1 MHTILSLILAF
12 IVAFSAADGLNGLRD
27 TLALRRDRLEAA
39 GDVLQPRAAAP
50 AMASAAKTA
59 ADVNWEDISY
69 ARFDPAAFD
78 AGVEE
83 LTALAEG
90 GDSQALIDRYEELYD
105 QFICAY
111 TLSEV
116 AYIRFSDDVT
126 DQYWSDESVYSETLV
141 ADMRDELLT
150 ACHQAIQGPCG
161 EDLRA
166 HVGGRLAD
174 MFWNYV
180 PMTDRESE
188 LMRREAE
195 LVDEYYERMNGAG
208 DVTYDYG
215 GEAWTMDMINGF
227 QGADLA
233 YRDYDGYLEVFYG
246 LQKVVCDQVGPL
258 FEELVDIRAEQ
269 ADIAGYESYAD
280 LAYEQTYM
288 RDYTTRDAQVLCDA
302 VKPIARS
309 YFDSRYYAEA
319 RGDTDDVTP
328 QMDESALLDALGAC
342 VAALDP
348 ELEADW
354 QYMTEHGLADIGFSE
369 DRLEASYTTDLLQ
382 YGTPV
387 IFSTLWGDFF
397 DLSTLTHEFG
407 HFADMRREE
416 QPDPFISG
424 SIDLQ
429 EIPSTTLEALGT
441 FQYGDVYD
449 TGADTA
455 RSSVLCGLVESV
467 IDGCIF
473 DELQRRI
480 YADPDMTAED
490 ISALYADISAD
501 YGVYEPTGK
510 DYYWVYIS
518 HNFDVPLYYISYAVS
533 ALAAIQIWDVGQQ
546 DLSAAVDLWK
556 DVTAADPYTEQY
568 LTVLPE
574 CGLRLFTEEGA
585 VEEIC
590 APLLEELDRLA
601 G

>member
-12 IVAFSAADGLNGLRD
+12 LVAFSAADGLDGLRD
-27 TLALRRDRLEAA
+27 TLALRRDRLAAA
-39 GDVLQPRAAAP
+39 GDVLRPQTAAAAVAP
-50 AMASAAKTA
+50 ASEPA
-59 ADVNWEDISY
+59 ADLNWEDISY
-69 ARFDPAAFD
+69 VHYDPAVFD

-90 GDSQALIDRYEELYD
+90 QDSQALIDQYEELYS

-111 TLSEV
+111 TLAEV
-116 AYIRFSDDVT
+116 AYVRFSDDVT

-141 ADMRDELLT
+141 ADMQDELFT
-150 ACHQAIQGPCG
+150 ACHQAVQGPCG
-161 EDLRA
+161 DGFRA
-166 HVGGRLAD
+166 HVGESLAG
-174 MFWNYV
+174 MFQNYV
-180 PMTDRESE
+180 PMTDRASE

-195 LVDEYYERMNGAG
+195 LVDEYYELMNGADG
-208 DVTYDYG
+208 VTYDYE
-215 GEAWTMDMINGF
+215 GEVWTTDMVNGF

-258 FEELVDIRAEQ
+258 FEELVDIRAER
-269 ADIAGYESYAD
+269 AAIAGYDNYAD
-280 LAYEQTYM
+280 MAYERLYM
-288 RDYTTRDAQVLCDA
+288 RDYTTEDAQTLCDA
-302 VKPIARS
+302 VKPIARA
-309 YFDSRYYAEA
+309 YYDSRYYAEA
-319 RGDTDDVTP
+319 WGDTDDVTP
-328 QMDESALLDALGAC
+328 QMDEGALLDALGAC

-348 ELEADW
+348 ELEANW
-354 QYMTEHGLADIGFSE
+354 QYMTGHGLADIGFSG
-369 DRLEASYTTDLLQ
+369 DRLEASYTTDLMQ
-382 YGTPV
+382 YGMPI

-407 HFADMRREE
+407 HFADMLREAH
-416 QPDPFISG
+416 PSPFISG

-429 EIPSTTLEALGT
+429 EIPSTAMEALCT
-441 FQYGDVYD
+441 FRYGDVYD

-455 RSSVLCGLVESV
+455 RAAVLCGLVESV

-480 YADPDMTAED
+480 YADPDMTVED
-490 ISALYADISAD
+490 ISALYAEISAD
-501 YGVYEPTGK
+501 YGVYEPTGT
-510 DYYWVYIS
+510 DYYWVYVS

-533 ALAAIQIWDVGQQ
+533 ALAAIQIWDVGQT
-546 DLSAAVDLWK
+546 DLPAAVDLWK

-568 LTVLPE
+568 MDVLSR

-590 APLLEELDRLA
+590 APPLEELDRLA